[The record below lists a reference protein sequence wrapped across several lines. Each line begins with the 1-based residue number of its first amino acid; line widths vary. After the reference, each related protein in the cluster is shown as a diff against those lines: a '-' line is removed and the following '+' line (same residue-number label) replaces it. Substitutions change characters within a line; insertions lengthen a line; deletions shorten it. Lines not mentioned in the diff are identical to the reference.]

1 MLAVQVLAAA
11 HPVLS
16 AARPEMI
23 QARFDV
29 LRGFPQSP
37 PVPTARI
44 PSCICSDQ
52 DFIERAG
59 HNNAA

>member
-11 HPVLS
+11 HQKLA

-23 QARFDV
+23 QGRFDV

-37 PVPTARI
+37 SIPTTRVA
-44 PSCICSDQ
+44 SCICSDQ
-52 DFIERAG
+52 DFIQAWQ
-59 HNNAA
+59 AAAK